1 MNVEQTI
8 RNGFS
13 SIFAEYIK
21 NGFPDNWQ
29 FVLRSRIEVA
39 MMNCESSLEWSN
51 RGNTITQTKN
61 TRDTKV

>member
-13 SIFAEYIK
+13 PIFAQYIK
-21 NGFPDNWQ
+21 DGFPDNWQ

-39 MMNCESSLEWSN
+39 VKKCDYSLEW
-51 RGNTITQTKN
+51 
-61 TRDTKV
+61 